1 MITLLPEK
9 EKNTVKKIF
18 DSKNIEYTDNSG
30 CVTAK
35 FGEEVLGM
43 CLYYLD
49 KKSMTILHIEP
60 TDDIMLLDGILR
72 STIHVA
78 TESFVLDVRY
88 GEKTDERIFEKLDFI
103 KDKTTRSLDVDKLFK
118 GCNCHKEKG

>member
-9 EKNTVKKIF
+9 EKIAIKKIF
-18 DSKNIEYTDNSG
+18 DSKNIEYNDNSG
-30 CVTAK
+30 VVTAK
-35 FGEEVLGM
+35 FKDEILGM

-49 KKSMTILHIEP
+49 DKCMTILHIEP

-78 TESFVLDVRY
+78 TEKFVIDVKYDSGIDAEVFR
-88 GEKTDERIFEKLDFI
+88 KLDFI
-103 KDKTTRSLDVDKLFK
+103 KDENEKSLDVDKLFR
-118 GCNCHKEKG
+118 GCNCHEN